1 MLKAEL
7 SRNYISVDHGGR
19 PSYGGSQDW
28 FKGMLGICGC
38 SVIGAGDLLWYLEN
52 AGERQSG
59 NDGCTAQKAEA
70 CPVQAE
76 DKPAAQADAMCLSS
90 EEYSAYIERIRKS
103 FFLIPF
109 RGIPGFLTVPLL
121 SIYMMRNRLPYRVYW
136 GAGRAGIRKTAAAML
151 KHDIPVPVCIGNCVH
166 QFFHKPLY
174 HGLRFYEKRQTGEN
188 AEPSQEGKEQAQG
201 KTEYI
206 WVKTVRNHMVVL
218 TGIRGK
224 WGRVSSWG
232 REYYIDLGELEDL
245 SKKDAF
251 GLFTNIIRIRRA

>member
-1 MLKAEL
+1 MLKAKL
-7 SRNYISVDHGGR
+7 SRNYISVDHDGR

-52 AGERQSG
+52 VKDRPSG
-59 NDGCTAQKAEA
+59 NDGNTAQ
-70 CPVQAE
+70 
-76 DKPAAQADAMCLSS
+76 QADDDLPVRADATCLSD
-90 EEYSAYIERIRKS
+90 EEYRAHILRIRKS

-109 RGIPGFLTVPLL
+109 RGIPGFLTAPLL

-232 REYYIDLGELEDL
+232 REYYIDLRELEDL

-251 GLFTNIIRIRRA
+251 GFFTNIIRIRRA